1 VTRRYAADT
10 SVPMDRSIS
19 EIRTT
24 VRRYGASEFAHMESD
39 TQAAITFTMRGR
51 RILFRLVMPSPEA
64 PEFTQTERGKVR
76 SSLVAEAAWE
86 QACRSRWRALALV
99 IKAKLEAVEV
109 GIVVFED
116 EFLAN
121 TVPPGASVTF
131 GETVRESMKLAHEKR
146 ELTPLLPHIR
156 PDRDAPSTG
165 GGHA

>member
-1 VTRRYAADT
+1 MNRRYAADT

-39 TQAAITFTMRGR
+39 TQAAIHFTMRGR
-51 RILFRLVMPSPEA
+51 RILFRLAMPDPKSA
-64 PEFTQTERGKVR
+64 EFALTETGKVR
-76 SSLVAEAAWE
+76 STSVAEAAWE

-131 GETVRESMKLAHEKR
+131 GEAVREDMRLAHEKH
-146 ELTPLLPHIR
+146 EFTPLLPYL
-156 PDRDAPSTG
+156 G
-165 GGHA
+165 GGK